1 MAEII
6 DFSDR
11 RFRSDFEAEKKR
23 ILTAIKECESTD
35 KELTQTLGELRVGM
49 ARVRG
54 AASLVVRLTEQLISN
69 RNQRLSLIKELRALK
84 RDVLEREIRLA
95 EKAVDIQS
103 GKEQNG
109 VTAELLSRLQLVLSS
124 VPGGA
129 PANLLEPIQDPDA
142 LIAGRLVPVPASA
155 PEPDAP
161 DALPEDIHDGDTV
174 SDASGQLW
182 TVTPDGAEPSDL
194 AAAEVFPD
202 GIAGSPPC
210 ARLEDGSY
218 VLVVEVG

>member
-1 MAEII
+1 MTETIN
-6 DFSDR
+6 FNDR

-35 KELTQTLGELRVGM
+35 KELAQTLGELRVGM

-95 EKAVDIQS
+95 EKAADIQS
-103 GKEQNG
+103 GKEQSG
-109 VTAELLSRLQLVLSS
+109 VTAELLNRLQLVLSS
-124 VPGGA
+124 ASGGA
-129 PANLLEPIQDPDA
+129 SASLLEPVQDPDA
-142 LIAGRLVPVPASA
+142 LIADRLAPAPTVA
-155 PEPDAP
+155 PEPD
-161 DALPEDIHDGDTV
+161 DLPEDIHDGDTV
-174 SDASGQLW
+174 SDVSGRLW
-182 TVTPDGAEPSDL
+182 TITPDGAEPSD
-194 AAAEVFPD
+194 AVAVEVFPD
-202 GIAGSPPC
+202 GVAGSSPC

>member
-35 KELTQTLGELRVGM
+35 KELTQTLGELRAGM

-142 LIAGRLVPVPASA
+142 LIAGRLALVPASA
-155 PEPDAP
+155 PEP

-174 SDASGQLW
+174 SDASGHLW

-194 AAAEVFPD
+194 AAAEVFPN